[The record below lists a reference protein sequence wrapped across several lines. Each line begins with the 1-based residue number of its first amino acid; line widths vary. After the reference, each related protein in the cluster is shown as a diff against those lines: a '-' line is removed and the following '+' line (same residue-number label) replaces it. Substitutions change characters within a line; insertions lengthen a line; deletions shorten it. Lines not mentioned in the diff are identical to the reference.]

1 MHPVLPDDCED
12 LKIEKLWNLRS
23 AVNEPDA
30 PVGDLGTESA
40 SWFVSVGVDE
50 EIGEP
55 HGYENRVAAF
65 DAAAAQQSGDLM
77 ALRHKKGRPGDLRD
91 TIFGIVMASYATLAT
106 RNVSHFQDFL
116 HPGNEPVGQ
125 LTENRPQGVALNFT
139 EDKLVSESNLGERQ
153 RANQRSGVRR
163 QQQGHGTT
171 LFRYFCNL
179 MA

>member
-1 MHPVLPDDCED
+1 M
-12 LKIEKLWNLRS
+12 
-23 AVNEPDA
+23 NEPDA
-30 PVGDLGTESA
+30 PVGNLGTESA

-91 TIFGIVMASYATLAT
+91 TMIAGIVMASHATLAT

-153 RANQRSGVRR
+153 RANQEIRVRR
-163 QQQGHGTT
+163 HSKTRERPCSDT
-171 LFRYFCNL
+171 STP